1 MNGADQT
8 AKGVGAALAKAN
20 AEPDKGVRTDLGRY
34 SADKAYQKLKTLT
47 TGIRQN
53 NVQVKAPR
61 KAPFR
66 SVERAVFGSRSV
78 QNHYKS
84 AICGCEL
91 VGLKIRGSDVVGKN
105 ADGRLTCLAQ
115 TLRPP
120 ASQIAM
126 PHLSRDQR
134 LVLLGLRPEGGEQ
147 KAQGMSWNGE
157 SDLPVR
163 RVARKITNA
172 QKRGHEIGSLS

>member
-1 MNGADQT
+1 MCELQPGDVNGADQT
-8 AKGVGAALAKAN
+8 AKGVGAAWAKAN

-53 NVQVKAPR
+53 NVQMKAPR

-78 QNHYKS
+78 QNHHKN

-91 VGLKIRGSDVVGKN
+91 VGLKIAQESR
-105 ADGRLTCLAQ
+105 AAATLWGRM
-115 TLRPP
+115 R
-120 ASQIAM
+120 M
-126 PHLSRDQR
+126 D
-134 LVLLGLRPEGGEQ
+134 
-147 KAQGMSWNGE
+147 
-157 SDLPVR
+157 D
-163 RVARKITNA
+163 
-172 QKRGHEIGSLS
+172 

>member
-1 MNGADQT
+1 M
-8 AKGVGAALAKAN
+8 AKAD

-78 QNHYKS
+78 QNHYKN

-91 VGLKIRGSDVVGKN
+91 VGLKIAQESR
-105 ADGRLTCLAQ
+105 AAATLWGRM
-115 TLRPP
+115 R
-120 ASQIAM
+120 M
-126 PHLSRDQR
+126 D
-134 LVLLGLRPEGGEQ
+134 
-147 KAQGMSWNGE
+147 
-157 SDLPVR
+157 D
-163 RVARKITNA
+163 
-172 QKRGHEIGSLS
+172 